1 MIYKIR
7 QFLCYKIV
15 SYLIP
20 EQICEYRHTVV
31 VGAAP
36 ALTATVMSASKAKQK
51 QQTLGKIAFLAS
63 TLEAW
68 ESIRKQFYYIK
79 IVVFYG
85 FCKTI

>member
-1 MIYKIR
+1 M
-7 QFLCYKIV
+7 
-15 SYLIP
+15 IP

-36 ALTATVMSASKAKQK
+36 ALTATVMSAGKAKQK

-68 ESIRKQFYYIK
+68 ESIRKQFYNIK